1 MPSLSPAVRSRSR
14 LGTGRPWCRG
24 VAGATG
30 VAVALFTACSPP
42 APPVA
47 DLLLR
52 NGRVLDGTG
61 ADWVW
66 QDLTITGGRIAD
78 VGLSRVRPMPARDT
92 VELHGLLVAPGFW
105 DVHFAGDLRKPRARE
120 ALPLLYQGVTTVVD
134 GADGSG
140 LASVDSTFAEYQ
152 RLGIGINVLTY
163 VGHNAARAA
172 VMGDDFARPARP
184 DEIAAMQAYVE
195 RGMAQGAFGLSSGL
209 AYNPAFFATTDELVQ
224 LNRVAA
230 RYGGVFQVHDRD
242 MGATLDGIGYLNSI
256 REAITIA
263 EQGGTPLILSHFQAL
278 GVTAN
283 RQMPEAIRLVEAAR
297 ARGVNVM
304 AGQHV
309 YTASQS
315 YFGGHVLPRWAAAGG
330 EDSLRARLD
339 DPAQRARFDRDVLA
353 ILAMRG
359 GADRILMAGDHPA
372 IRGQTVGAL
381 ARAWRLSVP
390 DAVRRIVR
398 DHGSRVY
405 DINLDIVD
413 SLNIRT
419 LARKDWM
426 MTCQDGTIPDSLVG
440 MSHPRAFG
448 GVTRKLRVLAMDEGV
463 ISVPFAVRAMTS
475 LPAQFYGVVDRG
487 LLKPG
492 FRADVVVLDTARVRD
507 RATFA
512 QPFAYAEG
520 TVHVLVNGRFALRDG
535 TPTGVLAGEPIRRA
549 GSGADAPRPR
559 D

>member
-1 MPSLSPAVRSRSR
+1 
-14 LGTGRPWCRG
+14 
-24 VAGATG
+24 
-30 VAVALFTACSPP
+30 VALLAACGAP

-52 NGRVLDGTG
+52 NGRVLDGSG

-66 QDLTITGGRIAD
+66 QDLAITGGRIAD

-140 LASVDSTFAEYQ
+140 VASVDSIFAEYQ

-184 DEIAAMQAYVE
+184 DEIAAMQRYVA

-297 ARGVNVM
+297 A
-304 AGQHV
+304 A
-309 YTASQS
+309 
-315 YFGGHVLPRWAAAGG
+315 
-330 EDSLRARLD
+330 
-339 DPAQRARFDRDVLA
+339 
-353 ILAMRG
+353 
-359 GADRILMAGDHPA
+359 
-372 IRGQTVGAL
+372 
-381 ARAWRLSVP
+381 
-390 DAVRRIVR
+390 
-398 DHGSRVY
+398 
-405 DINLDIVD
+405 
-413 SLNIRT
+413 
-419 LARKDWM
+419 
-426 MTCQDGTIPDSLVG
+426 
-440 MSHPRAFG
+440 
-448 GVTRKLRVLAMDEGV
+448 
-463 ISVPFAVRAMTS
+463 
-475 LPAQFYGVVDRG
+475 
-487 LLKPG
+487 
-492 FRADVVVLDTARVRD
+492 
-507 RATFA
+507 
-512 QPFAYAEG
+512 
-520 TVHVLVNGRFALRDG
+520 
-535 TPTGVLAGEPIRRA
+535 
-549 GSGADAPRPR
+549 
-559 D
+559 

>member
-1 MPSLSPAVRSRSR
+1 MAPFVIAAASGCAAPA
-14 LGTGRPWCRG
+14 TTP
-24 VAGATG
+24 T
-30 VAVALFTACSPP
+30 
-42 APPVA
+42 A
-47 DLLLR
+47 DLLLV

-66 QDLTITGGRIAD
+66 QDIAITGDRISY
-78 VGLSRVRPMPARDT
+78 VGQVRFDAITARDT
-92 VELHGLLVAPGFW
+92 VDVKGMLVTPGFW
-105 DVHFAGDLRKPRARE
+105 DVHFGADFRKPRVRAAE
-120 ALPLLYQGVTTVVD
+120 PMLYQGITTVVD

-140 LASVDSTFAEYQ
+140 SADVDSTFASYE
-152 RLGIGINVLTY
+152 RSGIGVNVLTY

-184 DEIAAMQAYVE
+184 DEIARMGTYIA
-195 RGMAQGAFGLSSGL
+195 RGMEQGAFGLSSGL
-209 AYNPAFFATTDELVQ
+209 AYNPAFFATTGELVE
-224 LNRVAA
+224 LNKVAA
-230 RYGGVFQVHDRD
+230 RYGGIFQVHDRD

-256 REAITIA
+256 AEAITIA

-283 RQMPEAIRLVEAAR
+283 RQMPEAIRQVEAAR

-315 YFGGHVLPRWAAAGG
+315 YFAGHVLPRWAAAGG
-330 EDSLRARLD
+330 EDSLRRRLQ
-339 DPAQRARFDRDVLA
+339 DPTLKARFDRDVMT

-359 GADRILMAGDHPA
+359 GPDKILMAAEAPE
-372 IRGQTVGAL
+372 IRGKTLAAL
-381 ARAWRLSVP
+381 SKEWRLPVP
-390 DAVRRIVR
+390 DVVRRIVR
-398 DHGSRVY
+398 EYGSRLY

-426 MTCQDGTIPDSLVG
+426 MTCQDGAIPDSLVG

-448 GVTRKLRVLAMDEGV
+448 GVTRKLRVLAMDEG
-463 ISVPFAVRAMTS
+463 IITVPFAVRGMTS
-475 LPAQFYGVVDRG
+475 LPAQFFGVHDRG

-492 FRADVVVLDTARVRD
+492 FRADVVVLDEPRVRD
-507 RATFA
+507 RSTFEN
-512 QPFAYAEG
+512 PFDYAEG
-520 TVHVLVNGRFALRDG
+520 TVHVLVNGRFAVRDG
-535 TPTGVLAGEPIRRA
+535 KPTGVLAGRPVRRGRRGERGTA
-549 GSGADAPRPR
+549 LP
-559 D
+559 